1 MKMPRRLFSVFAGC
15 FTLFLIGTAFAVRAD
30 EKDDLE
36 KQRAEELKRV
46 EAMLKASID
55 ALIAK
60 EKADPNDAKSLYE
73 LAVRC
78 WNGDGGVEM
87 NLFAAVDLYQ
97 RAAEMGYAEAQ
108 YTYGMAY
115 LKTLHEILPR
125 AAAKAEGVKW
135 LRKAADQGHEK
146 AQLALAKCY
155 ATGEGVKK
163 DEAEA
168 FKIYRKAADAGS
180 AEALYELHDFYN
192 LGWGGGTVDKAKAAE
207 ALRKSAEMGY
217 VEAQR
222 SLGLLSQHAYN
233 GQAIDLAEAVKWYR
247 LAAAQGDSSS
257 KAYLEHL
264 KDVIPLLEPA
274 EQGDVEAQYKLA
286 HYIADHD
293 EIGNISDD
301 SRSDAIRKWLL
312 KAAEN
317 GHLAAQVELAESY
330 GYFENGNWWIAGVND
345 FAEAAKWYRKAAE
358 QGDPMAQGMLG
369 WLYATGRGVDKDLK
383 TAVEWFR
390 KGAMQGN
397 AEALFGMGF
406 SLRESWL
413 EPYNMEKDWK
423 TVVDWYVKA
432 ADSGLKHNLPELENK
447 RDYTELQCKIAT
459 LYRLRYEIARPR
471 KSELAGQYLA
481 ETINWYRK
489 AVEAGDGESLY
500 EIQKL
505 AVKDCKEAK
514 EALLTLAKNGNE
526 RAKDALRQLAENG
539 DDYARSVVK
548 EHGWDKPAAGQDA
561 SEQE

>member
-78 WNGDGGVEM
+78 WNGDGVEM

-135 LRKAADQGHEK
+135 LQKAAEQGHEK

-163 DEAEA
+163 DEVEA

-180 AEALYELHDFYN
+180 AEALYELHVFYN
-192 LGWGGGTVDKAKAAE
+192 LGWGGGTVDKTKAAE

-222 SLGLLSQHAYN
+222 SLGLHSQHAYN

-274 EQGDVEAQYKLA
+274 KKGDVEAQYKLA

-330 GYFENGNWWIAGVND
+330 GYFENGNWWITRVND

-358 QGDPMAQGMLG
+358 QGDPMALGMLG

-390 KGAMQGN
+390 KGAAQGN

-406 SLRESWL
+406 SLLESWL
-413 EPYNMEKDWK
+413 EPYDEDKDWE
-423 TVVDWYVKA
+423 TVVDWYAKA
-432 ADSGLKHNLPELENK
+432 ADSGLKHELPELENK
-447 RDYTELQCKIAT
+447 RDYTCLQCKIAYM
-459 LYRLRYEIARPR
+459 YRNRYNLVRALKDREPY
-471 KSELAGQYLA
+471 KSEPMDQYRA
-481 ETINWYRK
+481 EVVKWFRK
-489 AVEAGDGESLY
+489 AAEAGDDEGHFELV
-500 EIQKL
+500 EL
-505 AVKDCKEAK
+505 AAERDSEA
-514 EALLTLAKNGNE
+514 
-526 RAKDALRQLAENG
+526 AKDALRQLAENG

>member
-1 MKMPRRLFSVFAGC
+1 MKKPRRLFSVFAGC
-15 FTLFLIGTAFAVRAD
+15 FTFFLAGTAFAVRAD

-46 EAMLKASID
+46 EAMFKASID

-73 LAVRC
+73 LGVRC
-78 WNGDGGVEM
+78 WKGDGVEM
-87 NLFAAVDLYQ
+87 DPLTAIELYR

-115 LKTLHEILPR
+115 RKSLHEILPR

-135 LRKAADQGHEK
+135 LQKAADQGHEK

-155 ATGEGVKK
+155 LTGEGVKK

-180 AEALYELHDFYN
+180 AEAMYELHDFYN
-192 LGWGGGTVDKAKAAE
+192 LGWGGVTVDKAKAME
-207 ALRKSAEMGY
+207 LLRKSAEMGY

-222 SLGLLSQHAYN
+222 SLGLDSQYAYN
-233 GQAIDLAEAVKWYR
+233 GQAIDLTEAVKWYK
-247 LAAAQGDSSS
+247 LAASQGDSSS

-274 EQGDVEAQYKLA
+274 EKGNTEAQYKLA

-293 EIGNISDD
+293 EIGNISDH

-330 GYFENGNWWIAGVND
+330 AYFENGNWWITRVND

-358 QGDPMAQGMLG
+358 QGDPMALGMLG

-390 KGAMQGN
+390 KGAAQGN
-397 AEALFGMGF
+397 AEAQYGMGF
-406 SLRESWL
+406 SVKEGWL
-413 EPYNMEKDWK
+413 EPYDEDMDWK

-432 ADSGLKHNLPELENK
+432 AESGLKHELPELENK
-447 RDYTELQCKIAT
+447 RDYTGLQCKIAYM
-459 LYRLRYEIARPR
+459 YRVRYIHFRFDE
-471 KSELAGQYLA
+471 SEPVDQYPA
-481 ETINWYRK
+481 EVVKWFRK
-489 AVEAGDGESLY
+489 AAEAGDDEGHFELV
-500 EIQKL
+500 EL
-505 AVKDCKEAK
+505 AAEKHSEA
-514 EALLTLAKNGNE
+514 
-526 RAKDALRQLAENG
+526 AKDALRQLAENG
-539 DDYARSVVK
+539 DGYARSVLK
-548 EHGWDKPAAGQDA
+548 KYGWDKPEEETEEKD
-561 SEQE
+561 